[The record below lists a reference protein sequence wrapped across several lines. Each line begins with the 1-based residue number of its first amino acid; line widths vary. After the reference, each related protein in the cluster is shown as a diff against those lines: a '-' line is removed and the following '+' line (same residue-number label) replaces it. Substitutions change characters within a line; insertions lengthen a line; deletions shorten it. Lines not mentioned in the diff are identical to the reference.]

1 MAGSTLAELA
11 RAVGGELDGDGS
23 VTVSDV
29 VHDSRQ
35 AGPGR
40 LFVAVVGSVV
50 DGHSHVEAA
59 VGAGSPA
66 VCVSHRV
73 ESAVPQI
80 VVADTRRAMGVLADV
95 VHGHPSS
102 DLAVVGVTGTNG
114 KTTVTHNVEAIALRA
129 GVTPGLIGTIGA
141 RMAGENLPLER
152 TTPEA
157 TDFQRLLAEM
167 RDRGCELVATE
178 VSSHALTMGRVRG
191 TRFEV
196 AAFTN
201 LSQDHLDFHGDM
213 DSYLDAKRSL
223 FTDYEVGTAV
233 INVADPAGESVAGLT
248 VVPVVRVG
256 PGEDAGA
263 DNLELGPAGAVF
275 DLVTPWGSS
284 RVHAP
289 VSGRF
294 NVDNVVVAS
303 VCCLAAG
310 ISFEAVV
317 AALADLPPVPGRF
330 QRVSGAD
337 PVTVIVDYAH
347 TPGGMI
353 QVIEA
358 ARELTS
364 GRILVVGGAG
374 GDRDREKRPMMGQAM
389 SAADFV
395 FITSDNPRSESPLSI
410 VESVAEGV
418 VPDTPHEVVV
428 DRRQAIGRAI
438 AEARPGDLVLVLG
451 RGHEP
456 FQELAHGKV
465 EFDDRMVAA
474 SLLAEAR
481 RSANYGPGTG
491 SIAR

>member
-1 MAGSTLAELA
+1 MAGSTLSALA
-11 RAVGGELDGDGS
+11 MAVGGEVHGDGAIT
-23 VTVSDV
+23 VTDV

-35 AGPGR
+35 AGPGK
-40 LFVAVVGSVV
+40 LFVAIVGSSV
-50 DGHSHVEAA
+50 DGHDLVESA
-59 VGAGSPA
+59 VAAGSPA
-66 VCVSHRV
+66 VCVSRRI
-73 ESAVPQI
+73 ESGVPQI
-80 VVADTRRAMGVLADV
+80 VVTDTRQEMGVIADA
-95 VHGHPSS
+95 VHGHPSA

-114 KTTVTHNVEAIALRA
+114 KTTVTHYVESIALRA
-129 GVTPGLIGTIGA
+129 GLTPGLIGTIGA
-141 RMAGENLPLER
+141 RMAGENVPLER

-157 TDFQRLLAEM
+157 SDFQRLLAGM
-167 RDRGCELVATE
+167 RHRGCEMVAAE
-178 VSSHALTMGRVRG
+178 VSSHALAMGRVRG

-213 DSYLDAKRSL
+213 ESYLEAKRSL

-233 INVADPAGESVAGLT
+233 INVADPAGESVAASTG
-248 VVPVVRVG
+248 VPVVRVG
-256 PGEDAGA
+256 PGQDAA
-263 DNLELGPAGAVF
+263 AANLHLGPAGADF
-275 DLVTPWGSS
+275 DLVTPWGSDT
-284 RVHAP
+284 VHAP

-310 ISFEAVV
+310 ISFDAVV

-330 QRVSGAD
+330 QRVSGTD

-347 TPGGMI
+347 TPGGMS

-374 GDRDREKRPMMGQAM
+374 GDRDRDKRPMMGRAM

-395 FITSDNPRSESPLSI
+395 VVTSDNPRSEAPATI

-418 VPDTPHEVVV
+418 VPGTPHEVVV
-428 DRRQAIGRAI
+428 DRRQAIRRAI
-438 AEARPGDLVLVLG
+438 AEASPGDLVLVLG

-465 EFDDRMVAA
+465 EFDDRLVAA
-474 SLLAEAR
+474 DLLADAR

-491 SIAR
+491 SIAP